1 LENSTPDIY
10 STRGKLIASIVEKY
24 SEGLHEL
31 KKALDEAACNLNLG
45 VKLIVSEDET
55 YSEVGKNTRDLLQNH
70 HEVACFYFRYVGYDV
85 KDHYNTLSGEVDGY
99 VISWN
104 NEKGR

>member
-1 LENSTPDIY
+1 MENRTPDIY
-10 STRGKLIASIVEKY
+10 ATRGKLIASIVEKY

-31 KKALDEAACNLNLG
+31 KKVLDEAASNLKLG
-45 VKLIVSEDET
+45 VKLLVSMDESK
-55 YSEVGKNTRDLLQNH
+55 SEVGANARDLLRNH

-85 KDHYNTLSGEVDGY
+85 EDHYNALGELDGY

-104 NEKGR
+104 NEKGW

>member
-1 LENSTPDIY
+1 MKNSAMNLWTTQDN
-10 STRGKLIASIVEKY
+10 LIAAITKKY

-31 KKALDEAACNLNLG
+31 KEKLDEAASNLNLG
-45 VKLIVSEDET
+45 VNLLVSEDEGK
-55 YSEVGKNTRDLLQNH
+55 SDVGENARDLLRNH
-70 HEVACFYFRYVGYDV
+70 HKVACFYFRYVGYDV